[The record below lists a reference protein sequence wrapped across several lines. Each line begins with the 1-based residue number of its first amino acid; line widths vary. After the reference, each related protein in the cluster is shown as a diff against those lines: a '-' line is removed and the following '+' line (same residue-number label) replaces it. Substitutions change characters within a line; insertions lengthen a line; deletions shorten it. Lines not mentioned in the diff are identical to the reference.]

1 MTFILDYIG
10 KLALSSELLVQ
21 NGLLFQEILAQRS
34 ATANLLLENQKN
46 NQTAAQPSNFQSCIT
61 NLIVVIGF
69 AAFAF
74 TVKYVMKTTASE
86 AE

>member
-1 MTFILDYIG
+1 ML
-10 KLALSSELLVQ
+10 E
-21 NGLLFQEILAQRS
+21 QRS
-34 ATANLLLENQKN
+34 AAKTNLLVENQKN
-46 NQTAAQPSNFQSCIT
+46 IQAAAQPSSLQSCLT

-86 AE
+86 TE

>member
-1 MTFILDYIG
+1 MVF
-10 KLALSSELLVQ
+10 
-21 NGLLFQEILAQRS
+21 FQEVLNQRS

-46 NQTAAQPSNFQSCIT
+46 LQAAAQPSNFQSCIT

-86 AE
+86 TE